1 MGWVTEQTAVAPAP
15 RTGGRSP
22 GGRLAAAALF
32 TVFGAAQGSWAG
44 RIPWVQD
51 SLDLSA
57 GALGLALL
65 GPAAGALLL
74 MPVVG
79 QLVHRFGV
87 RAVAVTGVLG
97 VGVAVALPA
106 FAPNVWLLLATLVLL
121 GAAGGVL
128 DIAVNAYGVD
138 VERRYGRPIMSGLHG
153 MWSVGGLIGSALA
166 GLVAHAGIPATTH
179 LLVVGGVTAAIGGT
193 VAMRMRATAV
203 PTDRGP
209 TFALPSR
216 SVLLI
221 AMVGFCA
228 LFTEAAIGDWGAV
241 FLAEVRDTGP
251 GLAAAAY
258 SAFSICMAVGR
269 LTGDRLVAR
278 FGPSGLVRVAATVGV
293 AGLVI
298 AVVVPHPAAAL
309 AGFGL
314 LGLGIATVVPLTF
327 SAAGNRGEDG
337 GHGRAASSIAA
348 VATVSYLG
356 WLAGP
361 SVVGGIA
368 QLTTLP
374 IALSVA
380 AGLLAVVALL
390 ARSLDSR
397 RG

>member
-1 MGWVTEQTAVAPAP
+1 MTVAGPDVGPRAP
-15 RTGGRSP
+15 T
-22 GGRLAAAALF
+22 GRLAAAALF
-32 TVFGAAQGSWAG
+32 TVFGVAQGSWAG

-51 SLDLSA
+51 NLDLSA

-65 GPAAGALLL
+65 GPAAGALLF
-74 MPVVG
+74 MPIVG

-87 RAVAVTGVLG
+87 RAIAVTGVLG

-106 FAPNVWLLLATLVLL
+106 YAPSLWALLGALVLL
-121 GAAGGVL
+121 GAAGGIL

-153 MWSVGGLIGSALA
+153 MWSVGGLIGSAGA
-166 GLVAHAGIPATTH
+166 GFVAHAGIPATTH
-179 LLVVGGVTAAIGGT
+179 LAVVGAAVAVIGAAI
-193 VAMRMRATAV
+193 AMRMRATAV
-203 PTDRGP
+203 TADRGP

-221 AMVGFCA
+221 AVVGFCA

-241 FLAEVRDTGP
+241 FLTDVRDSGP
-251 GLAAAAY
+251 GLAATAY
-258 SAFSICMAVGR
+258 SAFSICMAIGR
-269 LTGDRLVAR
+269 LAGDRMVAR

-293 AGLVI
+293 AGLLVAVI
-298 AVVVPHPAAAL
+298 VPHPAAAL

-327 SAAGNRGEDG
+327 SAAGNRGEDSG
-337 GHGRAASSIAA
+337 QGQAATSIAA

-361 SVVGGIA
+361 SAVGGIA
-368 QLTTLP
+368 QVTSLP
-374 IALSVA
+374 VALAVA
-380 AGLLAVVALL
+380 AALLAVVAVL
-390 ARSLDSR
+390 AKSLDPR